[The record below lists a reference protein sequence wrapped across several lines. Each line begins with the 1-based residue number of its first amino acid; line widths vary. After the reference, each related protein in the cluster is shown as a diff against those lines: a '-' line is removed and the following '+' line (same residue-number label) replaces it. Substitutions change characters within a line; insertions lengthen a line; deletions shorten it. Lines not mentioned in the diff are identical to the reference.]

1 MLGGQL
7 NMFLAIREVGDRVQ
21 LLPHLD
27 RVMAGD
33 RFGTVEKVGKVY
45 LHVRMDRSGTLYRV
59 VPENVK
65 EISA

>member
-1 MLGGQL
+1 MNGQMD
-7 NMFLAIREVGDRVQ
+7 MFAAIRKVGDRVQ

-27 RVMAGD
+27 RAMAGD
-33 RFGTVEKVGKVY
+33 RFGTVEKVGRFY
-45 LHVRMDRSGTLYRV
+45 LHVRMDRSGTVYRV